1 MKYFMLFFAM
11 LITSLVAY
19 ADNDVGKYEGKS
31 LDKPV
36 VSEMEYAIVLPYD
49 VCEFA
54 NYEFM
59 SAVVAEQVN
68 APTPTYYP
76 VPNYNKRYYHYA
88 EVCTSSLYNVRWRHK
103 AWGEDSMSLRFTKYT
118 YKR

>member
-1 MKYFMLFFAM
+1 MKHFMLFFAM

-19 ADNDVGKYEGKS
+19 ADNDVGKYEVKS

-36 VSEMEYAIVLPYD
+36 VSAMDYAIVLSYD

-76 VPNYNKRYYHYA
+76 VPNYNKRYYYFVEA
-88 EVCTSSLYNVRWRHK
+88 STSSLYNVLLKHK
-103 AWGEDSMSLRFTKYT
+103 TWDGDSMSLRFTRYT

>member
-1 MKYFMLFFAM
+1 MKHFMLFFAM

-19 ADNDVGKYEGKS
+19 ADNDVGKYEVKS

-36 VSEMEYAIVLPYD
+36 VSEMDYAIVLPYD

-88 EVCTSSLYNVRWRHK
+88 EVCTSSSYNVRWRHK
-103 AWGEDSMSLRFTKYT
+103 ACGEDSMSLRFTKYT